1 MRGARQKARIA
12 QIAALNDQ
20 ARRLMGFY
28 CRVHETPAFALLPD
42 DDKQAV
48 RRLVASYDGWDAI
61 TGFVGERDYGTLY
74 KGADGQWRHDPA
86 LAEEA
91 ILIAHWKIDY
101 YDPTFKRLSKAP
113 WDIKRT
119 GRVLLF
125 SLESDE
131 RA

>member
-1 MRGARQKARIA
+1 
-12 QIAALNDQ
+12 
-20 ARRLMGFY
+20 MGFY
-28 CRVHETPAFALLPD
+28 CRVHETPAFRLLSV

-48 RRLVASYDGWDAI
+48 RRLVRSYDGWDAI
-61 TGFVGERDYGTLY
+61 TGFVGERDYGTIY
-74 KGADGQWRHDPA
+74 KSADGQWTHDPA

-101 YDPTFKRLSKAP
+101 YDPGFKRLSKAP

-125 SLESDE
+125 SLDSDE